1 MFNEQK
7 VAQMSA
13 FFLNQS
19 DGKKLSN
26 LKLMTLL
33 YIAERESVREF
44 GYPMSEDKFLSM
56 PHGPVLSMTL
66 ELMNGNIES
75 QPNGWEFWVSDK
87 ENHEMSLRNQFI
99 SLEDLDELSCAELE
113 LLQGVWNQFGTMDKW
128 QISKWTHENCV
139 EWKNPHGSIQPIDFQ
154 SMACAVGF
162 NTTTAKDL
170 QERINEENYIEK
182 LFKDLSLNQETLGR
196 EFTVDFRDLYQTH

>member
-13 FFLNQS
+13 FFLNQA
-19 DGKKLSN
+19 DKKTLSN

-44 GYPMSEDKFLSM
+44 GYPMSEDMCLSM

-87 ENHEMSLRNQFI
+87 ENHEIALKKQFVN
-99 SLEDLDELSCAELE
+99 LEDLDELNRAELE
-113 LLQGVWNQFGTMDKW
+113 LLQRLWEQFGSMDKW
-128 QISKWTHENCV
+128 QIRDWTHVYCA
-139 EWKNPHGSIQPIDFQ
+139 EWKNPHSIQPIDFQ
-154 SMACAVGF
+154 DIACAVGF
-162 NTTTAKDL
+162 NKETVIDL
-170 QERINEENYIEK
+170 QERFNSRIYIEK
-182 LFKDLSLNQETLGR
+182 LFEDLSSN
-196 EFTVDFRDLYQTH
+196 

>member
-128 QISKWTHENCV
+128 QISKWTHDNCV
-139 EWKNPHGSIQPIDFQ
+139 EWKNPHGSILPIEFQ
-154 SMACAVGF
+154 DIARAVGF
-162 NTTTAKDL
+162 NKETAIDL
-170 QERINEENYIEK
+170 QESFNSRIYIEK
-182 LFKDLSLNQETLGR
+182 LFEDLSSNQEDLGR
-196 EFTVDFRDLYQTH
+196 EFTVDFYDLY